1 MPGGTLD
8 RKMVALYFIFWSCIV
23 IRCKTLY
30 QKSCDAGMLEVVAM
44 EYADTVT
51 LVAPPFSSLAKRVV
65 KTRSL
70 MQAQSPFNC
79 IRFKQTG
86 VLFFLM
92 MLVWSLVL

>member
-23 IRCKTLY
+23 RCKKLY

-51 LVAPPFSSLAKRVV
+51 LVAPPFS
-65 KTRSL
+65 KTSGKDPIID
-70 MQAQSPFNC
+70 ASS
-79 IRFKQTG
+79 IT
-86 VLFFLM
+86 V
-92 MLVWSLVL
+92 